1 MGELVR
7 MGMKKTCQ
15 NYYKHGKKPVKIL
28 KRKIQEKI
36 HEIKMGM
43 KNPHVILLGGKM
55 VIHHVGIC
63 EWTFVLM
70 CYSVFNLTSTNYIY
84 IRYTT

>member
-1 MGELVR
+1 
-7 MGMKKTCQ
+7 
-15 NYYKHGKKPVKIL
+15 
-28 KRKIQEKI
+28 
-36 HEIKMGM
+36 MGM

-84 IRYTT
+84 IHNMFPFMIQM